1 MKWSAKRL
9 RDVCLLKASR
19 RRKGPRRTKPR
30 RSRGPHHQGWLR
42 SAVQRD
48 RRKTQG
54 EGTTEGRRLTR
65 VKHDLAGE
73 RGQEPFNPGYGQNCD
88 ERGVGGTLARRRRAW
103 EAERVDTLPRRGGR
117 LSVKNDER
125 ARALRSRPWDA
136 ERAETLPRHGS
147 RLSKEVE
154 ERARALPREPRL
166 AERVKTLP

>member
-30 RSRGPHHQGWLR
+30 GGRGPHHQGWHR

-48 RRKTQG
+48 RRKTRS

-147 RLSKEVE
+147 RQSGKTGD
-154 ERARALPREPRL
+154 REGESPSVQEKADRL
-166 AERVKTLP
+166 